1 MVSAQ
6 VKRQQVLLANGRGM
20 SLRKACALIG
30 ISRTGF
36 RYRPRNAKRDAVL
49 SRALKKLSRKHP
61 RYGYRFASAVLL
73 RSRPEATR
81 KRVYRL
87 WTALGLQVPYRKKR
101 RKIRTGARN
110 QPVAQKP
117 NSVWAWDFIFDR
129 CAGGRQLKCFIVVD
143 ESTRECLAID
153 VEHSIR
159 SGRVLEILAALM
171 KQYGPPQYIRSDNGP
186 EFIAKAIKAWLEE
199 NGISTAY
206 IEPGKPWQNP
216 FAESFNSRFRDE
228 SLNAELFLSLF
239 EAKIVIED
247 WRREYNE
254 FRPHS
259 SLDYKTPAEIGAC
272 NRKTMPLPMGGQTT
286 GTSQPE
292 WY

>member
-6 VKRQQVLLANGRGM
+6 VKRQQVMLATGRSM
-20 SLRKACALIG
+20 SQRKACALVG

-36 RYRPRNAKRDAVL
+36 RYRPRHAERDNEL
-49 SRALKKLSRKHP
+49 SQELKTLSRKHP
-61 RYGYRFASAVLL
+61 RYGYRFASSILL
-73 RSRPEATR
+73 RTRADATR

-87 WTALGLQVPYRKKR
+87 WRKLGLQVPYRRKR
-101 RKIRTGARN
+101 RKIRTGART

-129 CAGGRQLKCFIVVD
+129 CAGGQQIKCFIVVD
-143 ESTRECLAID
+143 ENTRECLAID
-153 VEHSIR
+153 VSNSIR
-159 SGRVLEILAALM
+159 SNRVIAQIASLI
-171 KQYGPPQYIRSDNGP
+171 KKYGPPQFIRSDNGP
-186 EFIAKAIKAWLEE
+186 EFIAKAIRDWMKE
-199 NGISTAY
+199 NSVETAY

-228 SLNAELFLSLF
+228 CLNTELFLNMF
-239 EAKIVIED
+239 EAKVVIED

-259 SLDYKTPAEIGAC
+259 SLGYRTPAEVGAC
-272 NRKTMPLPMGGQTT
+272 KRGIMPLPMNGEHRNL
-286 GTSQPE
+286 SL
-292 WY
+292 

>member
-1 MVSAQ
+1 VVSAQ
-6 VKRQQVLLANGRGM
+6 VKRQQVLLAKGRGM
-20 SLRKACALIG
+20 SLRMACALVE
-30 ISRTGF
+30 ISRAGF
-36 RYRPRNAKRDAVL
+36 RYRPRHAKRDAEL
-49 SRALKKLSRKHP
+49 SGKLKALSRKHP

-73 RSRPEATR
+73 RTCPDATR

-110 QPVAQKP
+110 QPVAQQP
-117 NSVWAWDFIFDR
+117 NTVWAWDFVFDS
-129 CAGGRQLKCFIVVD
+129 CAGGRQLKCFNVLD
-143 ESTRECLAID
+143 ESTRECLTID

-171 KQYGPPQYIRSDNGP
+171 KKYGPPQYIRSDNGP
-186 EFIAKAIKAWLEE
+186 EFIAKIITAWLEK
-199 NGISTAY
+199 NGINTAY
-206 IEPGKPWQNP
+206 IDPGKPWQNP

-228 SLNAELFLSLF
+228 CLNAELFLSLF

-259 SLDYKTPAEIGAC
+259 SLGYKTPAEVGAC
-272 NRKTMPLPMGGQTT
+272 QRANMPLPIGGQNDRNL
-286 GTSQPE
+286 SL
-292 WY
+292 

>member
-1 MVSAQ
+1 M
-6 VKRQQVLLANGRGM
+6 RM
-20 SLRKACALIG
+20 ACALFG

-36 RYRPRNAKRDAVL
+36 FYRPRNAKRDED
-49 SRALKKLSRKHP
+49 LKVKLKELSRKHP
-61 RYGYRFASAVLL
+61 RYGYRFASAVLK
-73 RSRPEATR
+73 RTCPEATR

-87 WTALGLQVPYRKKR
+87 WKALELQVPYRKKR

-110 QPVAQKP
+110 QPLADKP
-117 NSVWAWDFIFDR
+117 NSVWSWDFIFDK
-129 CAGGRQLKCFIVVD
+129 CAGGRQLKCFVVVD
-143 ESTRECLAID
+143 ESTRECLVIE
-153 VEHSIR
+153 VNHSIR

-186 EFIAKAIKAWLEE
+186 EFIAKAIRAWLNE

-216 FAESFNSRFRDE
+216 FAESFNSRFRE
-228 SLNAELFLSLF
+228 ECLNAELFLSLF

-247 WRREYNE
+247 WRREYNG

-259 SLDYKTPAEIGAC
+259 SLDYKTPAEVGAC
-272 NRKTMPLPMGGQTT
+272 KRAIMPLPING
-286 GTSQPE
+286 SE
-292 WY
+292 SRNLSF